1 MSKSAAPQKTSQWKL
16 LLKVLNLAS
25 NPKSKILL
33 AVVLTL
39 IQSLL
44 TALQPYLYK
53 IIIDDVIVS
62 KQFNLLNFWIAI
74 LIVWLLIQTVLGFFN
89 SFLSEKIAQNIVLQ
103 LRQFVYNHLIRL
115 KLRFFDKTP
124 VGTAVT
130 RSVSDIQTITDLF
143 SSGLIT
149 ILGDLVQ
156 IIAILSAML
165 YISWKLTL
173 ATLLVIPLLLYS
185 ANKFRKGIR
194 DTFQDVRN
202 QVSALNAFLQERITG
217 MSTVQIFNQE
227 ERQFYQFQEINK
239 KHRDANIRSVFY
251 YSIFFPIVEVLVALA
266 FAIIIGY
273 GTILLFNL
281 EIQLGAITA
290 FIMFVN
296 LFFRPIRA
304 IADRFNNIQ
313 MGVVAAERIFN
324 LIDDKENIEDLNY
337 HNSAYTSGTT
347 NSTDSTNSSNSAN
360 PANSNYSSRSA
371 NTNDS
376 IHESNLVNPA
386 NSASATDSNYTTL
399 AANATNSINTSNSA
413 NTANSNYSSR
423 SANTNDST
431 NSSNSANPANSASA
445 TDSNYTTLA
454 ANASRSSDPIFN
466 SRSEFASPENKIIPK
481 HLKGKIEFNRV
492 FFRYNEGQWILKD
505 LSFSVRPG
513 ESLAL
518 VGKTGSGK
526 TSIAGLITQ
535 LYNHQ
540 QGEIRIDDILVN
552 DFHLPSLRQKIA
564 FVLQDVFLFSGSIQ
578 NNLTLNNSNIPL
590 NDLVDISKQI
600 GAYEFIHALPGG
612 FDYNVQE
619 RGMSLSTGQRQLI
632 SFIRA
637 LAANPDIIILDEAT
651 SSVDTQTE
659 QMIQKAIEILL
670 KGRTAIVIAHRLS
683 TIKNCDTILVLNQG
697 EIEEQGSHDELM
709 QKNGAYREL
718 VEQYQSASFESIG

>member
-1 MSKSAAPQKTSQWKL
+1 MSKTAAPQKTSQWKL

-25 NPKSKILL
+25 NQKSKILL

-39 IQSLL
+39 VQSLL

-62 KQFNLLNFWIAI
+62 KQFSLLNFWIAI

-239 KHRDANIRSVFY
+239 KHRDANIKSVFY
-251 YSIFFPIVEVLVALA
+251 YSIFFPVVEVLVALA

-337 HNSAYTSGTT
+337 HNSAYTK
-347 NSTDSTNSSNSAN
+347 
-360 PANSNYSSRSA
+360 RSA
-371 NTNDS
+371 NTINSDYTTGS
-376 IHESNLVNPA
+376 VNTI
-386 NSASATDSNYTTL
+386 NSA
-399 AANATNSINTSNSA
+399 NSIN
-413 NTANSNYSSR
+413 
-423 SANTNDST
+423 ST
-431 NSSNSANPANSASA
+431 HITGS
-445 TDSNYTTLA
+445 THTTLPVNATRSNA
-454 ANASRSSDPIFN
+454 ADINSLSDIT
-466 SRSEFASPENKIIPK
+466 SPKIKIIPK
-481 HLKGKIEFNRV
+481 HLKGKIEFDHV
-492 FFRYNEGQWILKD
+492 FFRYNDGQWILKD

-540 QGEIRIDDILVN
+540 EGEIRIDDILIN

-578 NNLTLNNSNIPL
+578 NNLTLNNSNTPL
-590 NDLVDISKQI
+590 ADLIDISKQI
-600 GAYEFIHALPGG
+600 GAYDFIQALPGG
-612 FDYNVQE
+612 FEYNVQE

-697 EIEEQGSHDELM
+697 EIEEQGSHDILM
-709 QKNGAYREL
+709 QKNGSYREL
-718 VEQYQSASFESIG
+718 VEQYQSASSDSI